1 MKEDEETDV
10 LNAVSELFHN
20 LNRIEQNVLL
30 LKSAEAQEYIKTEPQ
45 LEEIFEAV
53 QGKLKKLNLNN
64 LDEIDAPSK
73 QEHP

>member
-10 LNAVSELFHN
+10 LNAISELYNN

-30 LKSAEAQEYIKTEPQ
+30 LKSAKAQEYIESEPQ

-53 QGKLKKLNLNN
+53 QGKLKQLNLND